1 MGNTRGKY
9 NIPAASAGGAQKLSA
24 HTKATLQVPLQ
35 ALLKEISPEMI
46 EVVKNFNSYV
56 WRTEVLEI
64 SSDKGRRQ
72 TANLN
77 SCYQKLD
84 GSLMQVANDVV
95 AKEARNHEAADSRKD
110 R

>member
-1 MGNTRGKY
+1 
-9 NIPAASAGGAQKLSA
+9 
-24 HTKATLQVPLQ
+24 
-35 ALLKEISPEMI
+35 MI

-95 AKEARNHEAADSRKD
+95 AKEARNHEAAVSRKD

>member
-1 MGNTRGKY
+1 
-9 NIPAASAGGAQKLSA
+9 
-24 HTKATLQVPLQ
+24 
-35 ALLKEISPEMI
+35 MI

-95 AKEARNHEAADSRKD
+95 AKEARNHEAAVSRKD
-110 R
+110 RAKDQQKAKKAAAAAASEERLRKQKLERERSRAQHSSRR